1 MLAVLAQDFAEEPR
15 EESRAEILERQRR
28 SVEELEQQK
37 ALAEL
42 ARRHGEVQ
50 RAIDHAVEDL
60 WRELALEQALR
71 EVPRDGIE
79 PQASPRPEIRLAE
92 PRQVEWLIEAA
103 VGRQTPGA
111 GPRES
116 RRCGDAVMRA
126 AQLHLRAARAR
137 RHG

>member
-15 EESRAEILERQRR
+15 EKSRAEILERQRR
-28 SVEELEQQK
+28 SVEELEQRK

-103 VGRQTPGA
+103 VGRQAPAQGFSKA
-111 GPRES
+111 GK
-116 RRCGDAVMRA
+116 RRAVMRA
-126 AQLHLRAARAR
+126 PQLHLRAARAR